1 MCTLYVSRETAH
13 RGAASSQ
20 AAALRPPTAPA
31 RNGARNDALPPL
43 LTRSPAPRSVNIKG
57 SGSDSLVLC
66 TDDATYA
73 IQLVETSNT
82 VLLCSTSASEDA
94 QGTPTLARTIEGQVG
109 CSHELKRTAP
119 RLHRIRE
126 LLEEEPFRG
135 PDEELRSLEAWHGV
149 EGGSGDMEVEEEE
162 EEKEAGEGGGGMEEE
177 GERGAGAAARDP
189 PTVRAPSLPDADG
202 RGARDGPG
210 YTLAELEVLVQAS
223 RGEIVAGL
231 AGIGALLLAPDEV
244 AALAGETR
252 GRAAHLPTHLT
263 PRYRLLTPE
272 YAAAAL
278 DDILVAVQG
287 NMWHPGCVPLPALV
301 AAADGHTAAVVTGVA
316 RAHSRP
322 AAEGASAAGG
332 DAGPFLALDYT
343 SVALVR
349 ARSQL
354 AAAEAT
360 FLARRAAAGVAAG
373 GGGLEFHA
381 EVGDFTRAWQREVDR
396 TWPAAPPDAA
406 SGVGVG
412 AEGVWSRLGLS
423 VEALKGAGMVL
434 VDTTPTG
441 TPVLRHFPASRLSQ
455 EPRERFKQLF
465 AARAR
470 WQQADVTP
478 FLAPLVGVDRK
489 LDDMLVAH
497 ARSTLQPDGGRLFSV
512 R

>member
-1 MCTLYVSRETAH
+1 M
-13 RGAASSQ
+13 
-20 AAALRPPTAPA
+20 
-31 RNGARNDALPPL
+31 
-43 LTRSPAPRSVNIKG
+43 
-57 SGSDSLVLC
+57 LC

-82 VLLCSTSASEDA
+82 VLLCSTSASEDVLGA
-94 QGTPTLARTIEGQVG
+94 PTLARTIEGQVG

-126 LLEEEPFRG
+126 LLEAEPFRG
-135 PDEELRSLEAWHGV
+135 PDDEVQSLEAWHH
-149 EGGSGDMEVEEEE
+149 GSGDMDVDVEGAGGVEEEE
-162 EEKEAGEGGGGMEEE
+162 GMEQ
-177 GERGAGAAARDP
+177 GSGAGAG
-189 PTVRAPSLPDADG
+189 VDG
-202 RGARDGPG
+202 GGARDGPG
-210 YTLAELEVLVQAS
+210 YTLSELEELVQAS
-223 RGEIVAGL
+223 RGEIVTGL
-231 AGIGALLLAPDEV
+231 AAIGALLLAPDDA

-252 GRAAHLPTHLT
+252 GRAARIPANLT

-272 YAAAAL
+272 YASAAL

-301 AAADGHTAAVVTGVA
+301 VAADGHTAAVVTGVA

-322 AAEGASAAGG
+322 AEVGASAAGG

-354 AAAEAT
+354 AAAEAM
-360 FLARRAAAGVAAG
+360 FLARRAAAGVSAG
-373 GGGLEFHA
+373 SGGLEFHS
-381 EVGDFTRAWQREVDR
+381 EVSDFTRAWQREVDR

-406 SGVGVG
+406 SGVG
-412 AEGVWSRLGLS
+412 AEGVWSRVGLS
-423 VEALKGAGMVL
+423 AEVLKSAGLVL
-434 VDTTPTG
+434 VDTSPLG
-441 TPVLRHFPASRLSQ
+441 TPVLRHFPAFRLSH

-465 AARAR
+465 AARAL
-470 WQQADVTP
+470 WLQADFAP